1 MSDGS
6 KRLGRLIWRDRNG
19 SSAVEF
25 AIVSPLFILFFLGMV
40 AYGIYFGASHSIQQ
54 IAADAARTAIAGLS
68 ESERRALAS
77 DFISRNA
84 GGYPFVNPP
93 DLMVETYGDA
103 GDANQF
109 VVAIRYDARTL
120 PIWNLLEGL
129 PLPDMTITRQS
140 TIRIGGI

>member
-120 PIWNLLEGL
+120 PIWNLLDGL
-129 PLPDMTITRQS
+129 PMPGMTIIRRS

>member
-84 GGYPFVNPP
+84 SGYPFVNPP
-93 DLMVETYGDA
+93 DLMIETYGDA

-120 PIWNLLEGL
+120 PIWNLLDGL
-129 PLPDMTITRQS
+129 PMPGMTIIRRS